1 LGGSIPGAAADA
13 VANVSLTGG
22 KRGVLNMKSV
32 KHVALNA
39 AVKASIINT
48 IADNA
53 LAGFV
58 ITQVRGW
65 VHEGL

>member
-1 LGGSIPGAAADA
+1 M
-13 VANVSLTGG
+13 SLTGG

-39 AVKASIINT
+39 AVKATIINT

-58 ITQVRGW
+58 ITQVSGQVPW
-65 VHEGL
+65 ETPF